1 MGNAL
6 AKLIWKLIDIDWT
19 IEISH
24 IYREANKCADAMANL
39 KCSLDY
45 DLVFYD
51 MRPHSISK
59 VFSNDNMGI
68 STPRQANSVVIFLSW
83 ASRPLLYGK
92 KNYI

>member
-6 AKLIWKLIDIDWT
+6 AKLIWKLINIDWT

-24 IYREANKCADAMANL
+24 TYREASKCADAMANL
-39 KCSLDY
+39 ECSLDY

-51 MRPHSISK
+51 MCPDSISE
-59 VFSNDNMGI
+59 VFSNDNKGI
-68 STPRQANSVVIFLSW
+68 STPRQANSVVISLW
-83 ASRPLLYGK
+83 ASRPLLYEK